1 MALQIKNK
9 KILILIPILVI
20 AFFLFFEATYIIE
33 ENEACIVTRLGEI
46 QRVNTNAGIHLKV
59 PFLDN
64 VNTYSMRIMR
74 IDGDTQKIPTKENQ
88 FIEVNSTS
96 RWRIIDVS
104 LFYKSLKNY
113 TAAFSKITDIID
125 SSCRDIISLNSFDSI
140 VRSSNIINEIN
151 AEEEL
156 NLDTNDIDMSNLL
169 MTQQKTHV
177 TITKGRE
184 EIAEDI
190 KKRSNAQLASFG
202 IELLD
207 VIFKGI
213 KYADELQDAVFSRM
227 ITERNQ
233 IASTIRST
241 GEGKKAEILG
251 RLENEKQ
258 SILSESYAEAETI
271 RGRADAEAAAI
282 YSSAYNKDPAF
293 YNFWKS
299 LETYKKTLPN
309 IEKIMST
316 DSEFFRFL
324 DQAQ

>member
-1 MALQIKNK
+1 M
-9 KILILIPILVI
+9 
-20 AFFLFFEATYIIE
+20 
-33 ENEACIVTRLGEI
+33 
-46 QRVNTNAGIHLKV
+46 
-59 PFLDN
+59 
-64 VNTYSMRIMR
+64 
-74 IDGDTQKIPTKENQ
+74 
-88 FIEVNSTS
+88 
-96 RWRIIDVS
+96 
-104 LFYKSLKNY
+104 
-113 TAAFSKITDIID
+113 
-125 SSCRDIISLNSFDSI
+125 
-140 VRSSNIINEIN
+140 
-151 AEEEL
+151 
-156 NLDTNDIDMSNLL
+156 
-169 MTQQKTHV
+169 
-177 TITKGRE
+177 
-184 EIAEDI
+184 
-190 KKRSNAQLASFG
+190 
-202 IELLD
+202 LD